1 MKTNML
7 NLFRKKMNW
16 KKVGDI
22 KVGDKIAV
30 VRPSADI
37 EKTDLLDVPNGNEV
51 AFDEIISIKK
61 VGREQVWDIE
71 VEGTHNF
78 VGNGILAHNTYITGN
93 LGVGTTAPSSK
104 LTVNSDG
111 TLNPD
116 DLVFNV
122 QNNNSNVFS
131 VNAKGDYSYAG
142 TGSSIEADY
151 AEYFKTLDTNLQAGE
166 AVCIDVLNPN
176 SVSRCRGVSDPNI
189 MGIVSTKPALVGN
202 AKPELVKSEKA
213 VIIAMLGQI
222 PAKVSNE
229 NGAVRIG
236 DSLTSAS
243 IPGYLMKA
251 NAGDS
256 TVGIALEGLVEKEQ
270 GTIQV
275 MISRRNKSLTVEA
288 VEEKVTERIANMQI
302 EDEVSRLVANAVS
315 ALTPTNTLT
324 LDENGNLIL
333 ANDPNKTI
341 DILVNNAEIRNIT
354 DGLVT
359 LQSDYET
366 LKNTTEQRIAK
377 LEKTIFTS
385 VFEKDYVTDGNVNQ
399 GELVSFD
406 GTKVIKAKDEN
417 RDNILGVAVRSGA
430 EDSAT
435 VTTRGK
441 VDIQVTNENGEI
453 KRGDPITASL
463 TESGIGAK
471 AITEGMI
478 IGYALEDAEYE
489 GLGTDST
496 SEGAMPEGN
505 ANIGTGT
512 IQIAISPEWYI
523 DQSRNLSFDI
533 ETLDI
538 SNVSEIKDL
547 KVTNNSVLYGDLNV
561 MGSSSF
567 VDLFASG
574 NLSVGLLT
582 LSSEDNSINVVGGEL
597 LLQNTY
603 GAGNIKAFGGKIVMT
618 SEGSIKVLNSITAKK
633 FNVDIS
639 DVAGASAGKALV
651 LKDSAEITIETTALT
666 PNSLIFVTAENSD
679 SVFTYQVVEGTK
691 LKIFTNQAVI
701 KDTTVNWWIIN

>member
-1 MKTNML
+1 MRSKRPNAEIEKAELLHVPKGAKSQRGQGTSSTSGNIGTGSA
-7 NLFRKKMNW
+7 W
-16 KKVGDI
+16 KKVSEI
-22 KVGDKIAV
+22 KVGDKIAI
-30 VRPSADI
+30 VRPSAEIDTEI
-37 EKTDLLDVPNGNEV
+37 ASVPRPAGGNETDSKSGSISALGRTGTV
-51 AFDEIISIKK
+51 DFDEVVSIKK

-78 VGNGILAHNTYITGN
+78 VGNGILAHNTYINGN
-93 LGVGTTAPSSK
+93 LGVGTTYPSSK

-131 VNAKGDYSYAG
+131 VSAKGDYSYAG

-229 NGAVRIG
+229 NGEVRIG

-256 TVGIALEGLVEKEQ
+256 TVGIALEEFRPSADIDTEVASVPNGTGDTLNGQGNVGT

-288 VEEKVTERIANMQI
+288 VEEKVTERIAAMEI
-302 EDEVSRLVANAVS
+302 EDEVNILVANAVS

-341 DILVNNAEIRNIT
+341 NILANNAEIRNIT

-385 VFEKDYVTDGNVNQ
+385 VFEKDYVTDGDVKQ

-406 GTKVIKAKDEN
+406 GTKVVKAKDAN
-417 RDNILGVAVRSGA
+417 RDNILGVVVRPSADIEKA
-430 EDSAT
+430 ELLRIPNEDQSQEGQGTDAMSEGTSSTSDVPAQAANVGTGTVT

-453 KRGDPITASL
+453 KRGDPITTSL
-463 TESGIGAK
+463 IESGIGAK

-478 IGYALEDAEYE
+478 IGYALED
-489 GLGTDST
+489 
-496 SEGAMPEGN
+496 
-505 ANIGTGT
+505 
-512 IQIAISPEWYI
+512 
-523 DQSRNLSFDI
+523 
-533 ETLDI
+533 
-538 SNVSEIKDL
+538 
-547 KVTNNSVLYGDLNV
+547 
-561 MGSSSF
+561 
-567 VDLFASG
+567 
-574 NLSVGLLT
+574 
-582 LSSEDNSINVVGGEL
+582 
-597 LLQNTY
+597 
-603 GAGNIKAFGGKIVMT
+603 
-618 SEGSIKVLNSITAKK
+618 
-633 FNVDIS
+633 
-639 DVAGASAGKALV
+639 
-651 LKDSAEITIETTALT
+651 
-666 PNSLIFVTAENSD
+666 
-679 SVFTYQVVEGTK
+679 
-691 LKIFTNQAVI
+691 
-701 KDTTVNWWIIN
+701 